1 MEANLQEIIP
11 GKGLGTLRF
20 GASRDEVKNTIGQA
34 DEVEKYSLDE
44 FDSDD
49 TEAWHYDEKG
59 ISLSFDQEYEW
70 KLSSIAVSGDDYQ
83 LDGVKLVGKTI
94 DEIEELCESKGW
106 GELME
111 DEEIAEEEA
120 GIAMLHLEEKGIS
133 FWFEEDK
140 LSEVQLSPLYV
151 NDQIVWP

>member
-1 MEANLQEIIP
+1 MEANLHEIMP

-20 GASRDEVKNTIGQA
+20 GATREQVKNTIGDA

-59 ISLSFDQEYEW
+59 ISLSFDQEHDW
-70 KLSSIAVSGDDYQ
+70 KLSSIAVSGEEYKLEGNQ
-83 LDGVKLVGKTI
+83 LIGKSVE
-94 DEIEELCESKGW
+94 EIEDLCEKQGW
-106 GELME
+106 GELQE

-133 FWFEEDK
+133 FWFEDDV
-140 LSEVQLSPLYV
+140 LSEVQLSPLFV